1 MEYEDL
7 LTIDTPEG
15 VALDLTLA
23 GYGSRFIASMVDGV
37 LKLVVIGAAALV
49 LAVAGGGVGAA
60 VFLVLLFVVTV
71 VYDIAFETLA
81 NGRTP
86 GKRWSGLR
94 VVKDDGAP
102 VSFTVSAVRNL
113 LRIIDGPG
121 TAYAAGTIAILAT
134 KRNQRLGDL
143 AAGTLVVRERVGA
156 AAAPNLAQAAPGDAE
171 AWDVTGIDADELAMV
186 RHFLGRR
193 YEIDESA
200 RNALARQLAD
210 GLRPRVPGAPEGIS
224 PERFLEQLA
233 AAKAR
238 RG

>member
-1 MEYEDL
+1 VEYEDL
-7 LTIDTPEG
+7 LTIATPEG
-15 VALDLTLA
+15 VSIDLTLA

-37 LKLVVIGAAALV
+37 LKFVVVGAAALV
-49 LAVAGGGVGAA
+49 LAVVGGGVGAA

-71 VYDIAFETLA
+71 VYDVAFETLA

-94 VVKDDGAP
+94 VVKDDGRP
-102 VSFTVSAVRNL
+102 VTFTISAVRNV

-134 KRNQRLGDL
+134 KHNQRLGDL
-143 AAGTLVVRERVGA
+143 AAGTLVVRERGA
-156 AAAPNLAQAAPGDAE
+156 AAPSASRPRTEPGE
-171 AWDVTGIDADELAMV
+171 ADQWDVTGIGADELAMV
-186 RHFLGRR
+186 RQFLGRR
-193 YEIDESA
+193 HEIDGSA
-200 RNALARQLAD
+200 RNALARRLAD
-210 GLRPRVPGAPEGIS
+210 GLRPRVPGAPERMS

-233 AAKAR
+233 AAKSR